1 MGDLRSR
8 LTTAIEDTPAPLTAA
23 DGAVEDRGPAAVNGG
38 VSGAG
43 DERAVEREAPAREQS
58 VAFSG
63 PVPLSVATEMDA
75 ATQRSPMLDDMMRA
89 QIVTLAQNG
98 APRADAERFLSRFK
112 LGESYI
118 DVVDEIYS
126 QHEEQ
131 AGTVA
136 GESKRR
142 RFGRRGS

>member
-1 MGDLRSR
+1 
-8 LTTAIEDTPAPLTAA
+8 
-23 DGAVEDRGPAAVNGG
+23 
-38 VSGAG
+38 
-43 DERAVEREAPAREQS
+43 
-58 VAFSG
+58 
-63 PVPLSVATEMDA
+63 
-75 ATQRSPMLDDMMRA
+75 MLDDMMRA

-118 DVVDEIYS
+118 GVVDEIYS
-126 QHEEQ
+126 QQEQ
-131 AGTVA
+131 SGPGS